1 MYIHS
6 CSVAVAKPSTPDHL
20 RKTKT
25 VPVRMTPENF
35 RWIQRASERLRV
47 PISVLLRE
55 GARMYITQLEQK
67 DGPGKEEK

>member
-6 CSVAVAKPSTPDHL
+6 CSVAVTKPYKPDHL

-25 VPVRMTPENF
+25 VPVRMTQEDF
-35 RWIQRASERLRV
+35 RWLECASEHLRV

-55 GARMYITQLEQK
+55 GARVYVTQLEQK